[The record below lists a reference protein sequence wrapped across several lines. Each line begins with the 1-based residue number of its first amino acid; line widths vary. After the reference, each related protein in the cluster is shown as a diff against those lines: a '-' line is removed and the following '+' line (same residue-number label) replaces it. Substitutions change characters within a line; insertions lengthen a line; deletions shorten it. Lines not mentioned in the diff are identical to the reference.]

1 MNYFHIFVYEKSL
14 RHTLL
19 TNLFMKRT
27 IFTARPISVFAL

>member
-19 TNLFMKRT
+19 TNLFMKRSLLLCL
-27 IFTARPISVFAL
+27 PISVFAL